1 MDSDNDSDGANILN
15 DLLSNSD
22 IEENEPTKT
31 KTIKEMDYNFL
42 DSISNSTCIDKVD
55 NSKCNTSN
63 RKADNNENVDKLFD
77 DNIDS
82 SDDEDKRYFE
92 KQNYSEYGR
101 NIKLLLKKDEVKK
114 KDISVTYEKDSKSLS
129 VKSITSNNNV
139 KNLSSVQSDVYSDPF
154 FGIRIVN
161 PLISSKQMREQMSG
175 KSAITISKIKTCI
188 ASGTLSN
195 DWVIAGVLI
204 NKSPTKTSQKGSS
217 YSIWKISDL
226 SENLTTVSV
235 FLFSAA
241 YKTFWKTTL
250 GTVIGILNP
259 NILESK
265 DHIDQATLSVDTPQK
280 MLIIGKS
287 KDMGKCKS
295 TKKNGEPCT
304 AIVNINRCE
313 FCIYHVKQE
322 YKKCSKRADLGSN
335 INARGFSSDLP
346 KSNSQQTSRIFNSN
360 GMQPFVPIRA
370 QESARLRTHDQKRLA
385 LLSETNYKRS
395 NSIENNK
402 EMKKGIISVELQHNQ
417 IVKDHEKI
425 NKLKVWNSNKQLKM
439 ELVPSSSQSTSTG
452 NKNLTATEN
461 KEKKMINTGLSLLS
475 TPRLGTG
482 CNNGK
487 IDFSQPITKRQ
498 IDIAKRNAIKWV
510 QQNGIIKP
518 KNPNKIS
525 LEKDKIR
532 GIKRTREI
540 NEHIE
545 ETQESKKSNSLPN
558 NFKELMETKSMH
570 VDLIEKSYEEEKEKY
585 FNKLEITEKMEKK
598 MLSTFKVECK
608 AVICL
613 ICKYT
618 AFSGSDFCK
627 TQKHP
632 LRVINA
638 IKRFFKCSDCGNR
651 TVSLEKLPLHSC
663 TKCNSSN
670 WLQAPMMD
678 ERKTNIITTSLSI
691 RGGEE
696 NFLGSTLTN
705 ANLNLLVPK
714 TD

>member
-1 MDSDNDSDGANILN
+1 MDSDNDSDGANILS

-22 IEENEPTKT
+22 VEENGSTKT

-42 DSISNSTCIDKVD
+42 DSISNNACIDKVD
-55 NSKCNTSN
+55 NSKCNASN
-63 RKADNNENVDKLFD
+63 PKPNNTENIDELFG

-92 KQNYSEYGR
+92 EQKYSEYGR

-114 KDISVTYEKDSKSLS
+114 KDTCTPYEKDSRSLA
-129 VKSITSNNNV
+129 VKSITSNNNIT
-139 KNLSSVQSDVYSDPF
+139 NLSPVQNNVHCDPF

-161 PLISSKQMREQMSG
+161 PLISFKQMREQMNG
-175 KSAITISKIKTCI
+175 KSAITVSKIKTCI
-188 ASGTLSN
+188 ISGTLSN

-217 YSIWKISDL
+217 YSIWKITDL
-226 SENLTTVSV
+226 SENMATVSI

-259 NILESK
+259 NIMESK
-265 DHIDQATLSVDTPQK
+265 DQIDQATLSIDTPQK

-313 FCIYHVKQE
+313 FCVYHVKQE

-335 INARGFSSDLP
+335 NNVRGFSSDLP
-346 KSNSQQTSRIFNSN
+346 KSKSQQTSRFFNSN
-360 GMQPFVPIRA
+360 GMQPFTPIRA
-370 QESARLRTHDQKRLA
+370 QESVKLRTHDQKRLA
-385 LLSETNYKRS
+385 LLSEVDYDKS
-395 NSIENNK
+395 KSIKNNT
-402 EMKKGIISVELQHNQ
+402 EIKKGIISVDLQSNQ
-417 IVKDHEKI
+417 KAKDHEKI

-439 ELVPSSSQSTSTG
+439 ELVPSSSQSTSIENG
-452 NKNLTATEN
+452 NLTITEN
-461 KEKKMINTGLSLLS
+461 KEKKMINTGISLLS
-475 TPRLGTG
+475 TPRLGIG

-518 KNPNKIS
+518 KNPNKIN
-525 LEKDKIR
+525 LEKAEKK
-532 GIKRTREI
+532 GTKRTREI
-540 NEHIE
+540 IEHME

-570 VDLIEKSYEEEKEKY
+570 VDLIEKSYEEEQEKY
-585 FNKLEITEKMEKK
+585 FNKLEMTEKMEKK
-598 MLSTFKVECK
+598 MLSTFKIECK
-608 AVICL
+608 AVRCL

-618 AFSGSDFCK
+618 AFSSSDFCK
-627 TQKHP
+627 KQKHP

-670 WLQAPMMD
+670 WLQAAMMD
-678 ERKTNIITTSLSI
+678 ERKTNIITTNLSV

-696 NFLGSTLTN
+696 KFLGSSLTN
-705 ANLNLLVPK
+705 ADLNLLVPK

>member
-42 DSISNSTCIDKVD
+42 DSISNSTCIDKID
-55 NSKCNTSN
+55 NSKCNTN
-63 RKADNNENVDKLFD
+63 DRKPDNTENIDKLFD

-92 KQNYSEYGR
+92 EQKYSEYGR

-114 KDISVTYEKDSKSLS
+114 KDICVTYEKDSKSLS

-139 KNLSSVQSDVYSDPF
+139 KNLSSVQNNIYSDPF

-226 SENLTTVSV
+226 SENMTTVSV
-235 FLFSAA
+235 FLFSTA

-265 DHIDQATLSVDTPQK
+265 DNIDQATLSVDTPQK

-335 INARGFSSDLP
+335 NGARGFSSDFS
-346 KSNSQQTSRIFNSN
+346 KSKSQQTSRIFNSN

-385 LLSETNYKRS
+385 LLSETNFERS
-395 NSIENNK
+395 KSIKNNK
-402 EMKKGIISVELQHNQ
+402 EMKKGIISVELEHNQ
-417 IVKDHEKI
+417 AVKDHERI

-439 ELVPSSSQSTSTG
+439 ELVPSSSQSKSTG
-452 NKNLTATEN
+452 NKNHTATEN
-461 KEKKMINTGLSLLS
+461 KEKKMINTGISLLS
-475 TPRLGTG
+475 TPRLGIG

-518 KNPNKIS
+518 KDPNKIS

-585 FNKLEITEKMEKK
+585 FNKLEMTEKMEKK
-598 MLSTFKVECK
+598 MLSTFKIECK

-618 AFSGSDFCK
+618 AFSSSDFCK

-638 IKRFFKCSDCGNR
+638 MKRFFKCSDCGNR

-670 WLQAPMMD
+670 WLKAPMMD
-678 ERKTNIITTSLSI
+678 ERKTNIITTNLSV

-696 NFLGSTLTN
+696 KFLGSSLTN